1 MPYQMIV
8 GWNESTL
15 TSLDGRSSNGGYQM
29 GLLDRLRSL
38 FRRRK
43 TSESKSVG
51 GKSLKGTGQT
61 FQEAAVGEITER
73 KGATTLAHTL
83 ELSGTP
89 KIDKLLKEYQ
99 RLELERF
106 RLRSELDII
115 EKRLALGA
123 ISEKQRNSAYRTRLS
138 RAGKIS
144 LRQVTIR
151 TRLRKLGCSIHRH
164 WRVVKPQPIT

>member
-1 MPYQMIV
+1 
-8 GWNESTL
+8 
-15 TSLDGRSSNGGYQM
+15 M

-43 TSESKSVG
+43 PSEDKSVG
-51 GKSLKGTGQT
+51 GKSVKGTSQA
-61 FQEAAVGEITER
+61 FQETPVGEISER
-73 KGATTLAHTL
+73 KGGTTLAHTL

-89 KIDKLLKEYQ
+89 KVDKLLKEYQ

-123 ISEKQRNSAYRTRLS
+123 ITQKQRNSAYRTRLS

-164 WRVVKPQPIT
+164 WRIVRPQLVS

>member
-1 MPYQMIV
+1 MPNGGIV
-8 GWNESTL
+8 GWNETITP
-15 TSLDGRSSNGGYQM
+15 TSFATRAFGGYLM

-43 TSESKSVG
+43 AADDKSAG
-51 GKSLKGTGQT
+51 SKSLKGSEQT
-61 FQEAAVGEITER
+61 FKQVVVGEVSER
-73 KGATTLAHTL
+73 KGGMGISHTL

-89 KIDKLLKEYQ
+89 KVDKLLKEYQ
-99 RLELERF
+99 KLELERF

-123 ISEKQRNSAYRTRLS
+123 ITEKQRNGAYRTRLS

-164 WRVVKPQPIT
+164 WRVVEPQPLV

>member
-1 MPYQMIV
+1 
-8 GWNESTL
+8 
-15 TSLDGRSSNGGYQM
+15 M
-29 GLLDRLRSL
+29 GLLDRLRSW
-38 FRRRK
+38 FRRRR
-43 TSESKSVG
+43 TSDDKAAG
-51 GKSLKGTGQT
+51 GKSLKGAGQT
-61 FQEAAVGEITER
+61 FRQGTVGEITER
-73 KGATTLAHTL
+73 KGGESVARIL

-99 RLELERF
+99 KLELERF

-115 EKRLALGA
+115 EKRLSLGA
-123 ISEKQRNSAYRTRLS
+123 ISEKQRNGAYRTRLS

-164 WRVVKPQPIT
+164 WRIAQTQPVT